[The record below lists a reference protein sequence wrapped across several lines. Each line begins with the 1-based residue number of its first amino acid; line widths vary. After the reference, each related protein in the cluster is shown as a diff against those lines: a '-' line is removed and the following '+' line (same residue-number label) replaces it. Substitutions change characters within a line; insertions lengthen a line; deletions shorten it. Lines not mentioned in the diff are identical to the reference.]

1 MHDDWTDVERGDM
14 SQRVVTIRGAARSDV
29 PGIAD
34 VARKTWTAT
43 YAGIIPDEVQ
53 RELLESWYSA
63 PALLRAIESPGAFLV
78 ATQAG
83 HVIGFAQFVWQPPES
98 AELTRIYVLPER
110 QHVGVGTMLE
120 RMLRGEMPPPPAA
133 TLIGMRL
140 ESFAPGEAVVVLEP
154 TPAHANPMGTV
165 QGGILAA

>member
-1 MHDDWTDVERGDM
+1 M

-43 YAGIIPDEVQ
+43 YAGIIPEEVQ

-110 QHVGVGTMLE
+110 QHVGVGTMLLDAGFAACRKRGVGRVSVLVE
-120 RMLRGEMPPPPAA
+120 RDNV
-133 TLIGMRL
+133 IGRAFYRSRAFT
-140 ESFAPGEAVVVLEP
+140 EIGKRRQEVVGYSLDLVEC
-154 TPAHANPMGTV
+154 HRE
-165 QGGILAA
+165 I

>member
-1 MHDDWTDVERGDM
+1 M

-34 VARKTWTAT
+34 VARKTGTAT

-110 QHVGVGTMLE
+110 QHVGVGTMLLDAGFAAC
-120 RMLRGEMPPPPAA
+120 RKRGVGRVSVLVEWDNV
-133 TLIGMRL
+133 IGRAFYRSRAFT
-140 ESFAPGEAVVVLEP
+140 EIGKRRQEVVGYSLDLVEC
-154 TPAHANPMGTV
+154 HRE
-165 QGGILAA
+165 I

>member
-1 MHDDWTDVERGDM
+1 M

-110 QHVGVGTMLE
+110 QHVGVGTMLLDAGFAAC
-120 RMLRGEMPPPPAA
+120 RKRGVGRVSVLVEWDNV
-133 TLIGMRL
+133 IGRAFYRSRAFT
-140 ESFAPGEAVVVLEP
+140 EIGKRRQEVVGYSLDLVEC
-154 TPAHANPMGTV
+154 HRE
-165 QGGILAA
+165 I